1 MLTIR
6 LQRAG
11 KRNHSHFRVVLAE
24 KTAHVSKKIQETLGS
39 YNPHTKEFVVKDPV
53 KLQYWLDQNVEL
65 SPTVHNLL
73 VIKGIL
79 KADKVRAFNTPKIEK
94 PAEVAPAAPA
104 AAATTETPAAPAEE
118 SAPVK
123 ESAPEAPAVVAEP
136 VAEAPVAASTEAP
149 IEAPVETPAA

>member
-39 YNPHTKEFVVKDPV
+39 YNPHTKELVVKDDV
-53 KLQYWLDQNVEL
+53 KLQYWLGQNVEL

-73 VIKGIL
+73 VIKGIV
-79 KADKVRAFNTPKIEK
+79 KAEKVRAFNTPKVVK
-94 PAEVAPAAPA
+94 PAEAAPAAPA
-104 AAATTETPAAPAEE
+104 AAATTETAAAQETPVEE
-118 SAPVK
+118 K
-123 ESAPEAPAVVAEP
+123 APEAPAAADP
-136 VAEAPVAASTEAP
+136 VTAPV
-149 IEAPVETPAA
+149 EAPVETPAA